1 MKLQLENKLFMQ
13 AYFSVQSFIVLL
25 IKINRIDKMRQS
37 NNFGH
42 RRKSEKG
49 KVKVSTALDRKCSG

>member
-42 RRKSEKG
+42 RRKREKG